1 MRKVIVP
8 GPNASAVQNSGDCLA
23 AEQRVVELAVAP
35 PGTAEEA
42 EKAGLIDAVNTYRLK
57 QDCPPT
63 EGMENPITSLEQYEQ
78 ARRRVAELSKY
89 GENTAQAGELN
100 RLMADIQAWDD
111 SRPGATPRG

>member
-1 MRKVIVP
+1 MTKKPDLGLGGRP
-8 GPNASAVQNSGDCLA
+8 VQNSGDCLA
-23 AEQRVVELAVAP
+23 AEQRVAELAVAP

-42 EKAGLIDAVNTYRLK
+42 EKAGLIDAVNAYRLK

-63 EGMENPITSLEQYEQ
+63 EGMENPIKSLEQYEQ

-111 SRPGATPRG
+111 CRPGGTPRG